1 MPRLVCGRRLCA
13 DSTADCALRNVR
25 LAVQVVPLEGSQRRW
40 SLSGVS
46 NSSRN
51 LAVHWFHK
59 LWITLEIR
67 LCFLPAGLERGE
79 DDERSH
85 NAAHLRTRRNNLSTH
100 ASRVDRYRPGT
111 LRSSLSTAHSVARS
125 VIANNTHS
133 KSDSKRR

>member
-46 NSSRN
+46 NSSLH
-51 LAVHWFHK
+51 LAFTGSY

-79 DDERSH
+79 DD
-85 NAAHLRTRRNNLSTH
+85 
-100 ASRVDRYRPGT
+100 
-111 LRSSLSTAHSVARS
+111 
-125 VIANNTHS
+125 
-133 KSDSKRR
+133 